1 MTTNVQSGPAIVAGY
16 NWSLRIEADT
26 AAFPVGVAITGH
38 VRRKVGDAAPLA
50 TLSTATGEIVRVDDR
65 HIDITIDGDASKE
78 WKPGTVVMDFV
89 RTDVDPDA
97 YLGFKLT
104 VPVELPVTRGLA

>member
-16 NWSLRIEADT
+16 KWSLRIEASA

-38 VRRKVGDAAPLA
+38 VRRKVGDEQPLA
-50 TLSTATGEIVRVDDR
+50 TLSTANGKIVRVDDA
-65 HIDITIDGDASKE
+65 HIDIFIDGDLSEAWS
-78 WKPGTVVMDFV
+78 PGSVVMDFV

-97 YLGFKLT
+97 YLGFILT
-104 VPVELPVTRGLA
+104 VPVVLPVTRGLP